1 MLAFFYRFS
10 LMSVW
15 LAVGASI
22 FAHPL
27 PTIEE
32 GIRET

>member
-1 MLAFFYRFS
+1 MLAFFHRFS
-10 LMSVW
+10 LMSVCIV
-15 LAVGASI
+15 VGAAI
-22 FAHPL
+22 FVHPL

>member
-10 LMSVW
+10 LMSVCI
-15 LAVGASI
+15 AVGASI
-22 FAHPL
+22 FVHPL

-32 GIRET
+32 RIRET